1 MILSAQV
8 VANLGELSRQN
19 KSNQDSIVSAELCEV
34 GWGEG
39 DKRLMGQ
46 KSRSLS
52 TIQVHKT
59 C

>member
-8 VANLGELSRQN
+8 VANLGELSRPN

-34 GWGEG
+34 GRGEG

>member
-8 VANLGELSRQN
+8 VANLGELSRQD

-46 KSRSLS
+46 ISRSLS